1 MKRKKMCAHT
11 HTQSNQQ
18 KAAAATVYA
27 VNITHATRVNSLL
40 SSNFQHTH
48 QTYPMRAQKKLNILR
63 NLKEKQKKTIK
74 PIIMSSVHCTCMMR
88 AERAHTH

>member
-18 KAAAATVYA
+18 EAAAATVYA

-40 SSNFQHTH
+40 SSNFQHNIHTKH
-48 QTYPMRAQKKLNILR
+48 ILCAHKKKLNILR
-63 NLKEKQKKTIK
+63 NLKEKQKKL
-74 PIIMSSVHCTCMMR
+74 
-88 AERAHTH
+88 